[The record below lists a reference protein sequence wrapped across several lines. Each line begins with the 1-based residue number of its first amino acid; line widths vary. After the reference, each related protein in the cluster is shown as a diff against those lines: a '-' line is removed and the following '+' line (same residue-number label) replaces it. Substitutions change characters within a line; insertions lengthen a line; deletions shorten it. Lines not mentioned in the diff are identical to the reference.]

1 MKPAHIVFAFL
12 LTLLLGRAAFAIGPE
27 DVRAQM
33 TAGDYAS
40 AYSQAEQLG
49 TADGYALAAEI
60 LLSEIMIGELEKNKK
75 QAKRARKLAEAG
87 LELDPTH
94 QNARLQY
101 AIADGFVTRET
112 GDVSAWM
119 KKLPQKTEA
128 IVQAY
133 RADFPADPRGD
144 ALLGAWHLAIARK
157 AGDKNAQKWFSASTA
172 QGRALFQ
179 KARLAEPDDVII
191 GINYAF
197 ALLALEEDED
207 EEGAV
212 VPHTEEAR
220 QILTKVMA
228 TEPSDF
234 LGSALKT
241 YAAEALAHI
250 DDRDLVRDYAGM
262 FMDGKKPV
270 LSDED

>member
-1 MKPAHIVFAFL
+1 MKRFRISCAVLASLIFGSPAFAV
-12 LTLLLGRAAFAIGPE
+12 GPMEVRAAMDSGSFEI
-27 DVRAQM
+27 
-33 TAGDYAS
+33 
-40 AYSQAEQLG
+40 AYTQAESLE
-49 TADGYALAAEI
+49 TANGYALAAEI
-60 LLSEIMIGELEKNKK
+60 LLSEIMIGEVKKNKK

-133 RADFPADPRGD
+133 RADFPDDVRGD

-157 AGDKNAQKWFSASTA
+157 AGDKNAQKWFGASAA
-172 QGRALFQ
+172 QGQALFQ
-179 KARLAEPDDVII
+179 KARMAQPDDVII
-191 GINYAF
+191 GVNYAF

-207 EEGAV
+207 EEEKNLAYA
-212 VPHTEEAR
+212 EEAR

-228 TEPSDF
+228 TEPTDF
-234 LGSALKT
+234 LGRTLKT

-250 DDRDLVRDYAGM
+250 DDRERVSEYAGM
-262 FMDGKKPV
+262 FMDGKKPA
-270 LSDED
+270 